1 MKKSIT
7 TLGLLLSLNAIS
19 QNVGVGTINPDNNS
33 SLEIYSTDKGLL
45 LTRLALNATDDP
57 TPLTQ
62 HVEGMTTYNTFES
75 PSTNAT
81 SVYSGV
87 YYNDGSKWNYM
98 GPNTLALGDIK
109 HSLEPADHN
118 GWFLLNGRAITTLPP
133 IAKNNAAA
141 IGIGANLPDSSDRI
155 IKTNNGAETILSA
168 AGSNSV
174 VLTQANLPNVSY
186 TNTTSVGGSHTHTY
200 SDSYNAAKTLGLA
213 TNVLPLVPLI
223 SENVGANES
232 IPANL
237 YTSADNGSHSHT
249 VTVPTGGSGVPLN
262 ITPKH
267 LVTNVYIY
275 LGE

>member
-1 MKKSIT
+1 MKNSII
-7 TLGLLLSLNAIS
+7 TLCLMFCLNAIG
-19 QNVGVGTINPDNNS
+19 QNVGVGTINPDENS
-33 SLEIYSTDKGLL
+33 SLEIYSTDKGFL
-45 LTRLALNATDDP
+45 LTRLPLNATDDS

-62 HVEGMTTYNTFES
+62 HVEGMTTYNTYES
-75 PSTNAT
+75 TTTGTT
-81 SVYSGV
+81 SVYPGV

-109 HSLEPADHN
+109 HSLEPSDHS
-118 GWFLLNGRAITTLPP
+118 GWFLLNGRAITSLPT

-141 IGIGANLPDSSDRI
+141 IGIGANLPDSSDRL
-155 IKTNNGAETILSA
+155 IKTNNGTETILSV
-168 AGSNSV
+168 AGNNSV
-174 VLTQANLPNVSY
+174 TLTQANLPNVTYS
-186 TNTTSVGGSHTHTY
+186 TTTSVGGSHTHTY

-232 IPANL
+232 VPANL
-237 YTSADNGSHSHT
+237 YPSADNGSHSHS
-249 VTVPTGGSGVPLN
+249 VTVPSGGSGVPLN

-267 LVTNVYIY
+267 LITNVFIY